1 MWALDN
7 VKTSWW
13 QNHRPSTRRLVQLY
27 SALLYNAHLKG
38 FIDGEIY
45 VGKTKFACVPGF
57 NCYSCPGAVG
67 ACPLGSI
74 QNALASTGNQ
84 AGWYVLGIISLF
96 GVILGRTIC
105 GWLCP
110 LGLIQE
116 LLHKIPTPKIK
127 KSRITR
133 VFSWLKYIL
142 LAVFVVALPL
152 WYGLEHNMPLP
163 GFCKYICPAGTF
175 EGAMGLLSNPANTP
189 KFAMLG
195 ILFTRKFIIM
205 LGIGLLC
212 IFCYRSFCRFIC
224 PLGAI
229 YGFFNRFNVVGVKV
243 DDSRCNHCGS
253 CVRSCGMD
261 VRHVGDH
268 ECINCGKC
276 MEVCAQKAISIK
288 AGSYTLKAPE
298 GGCADDTE
306 QTVASRKNFARIL
319 WGVALGVL
327 CAALLWF
334 NFLDPTVR
342 KRSAQK
348 PAPTPPAAAAT
359 AAPAESSEAA
369 PVPAPAEE
377 VSFESS
383 APIGYEVGQQLQD
396 FTVSTFDGAEF
407 HLADHRGQ
415 IVIINLWGTYCTPC
429 VQELPEFEKL
439 CEEHEGEVA
448 ILAVHSSMTG
458 DVEPQD
464 YVVSKGWDKWDIDF
478 TLDDENDTVFTIV
491 NGSTALPQTI
501 VLNRRGEVIHNQDRA
516 LTPEMLNALYKQADE
531 SVPATPGGSSA
542 AVPTPPEAPAPA
554 QEAAPVSFESDAP
567 VGYEVGQQLADFKA
581 STFDGGEFHLAD
593 HKGQIVII
601 NLWGTYCTPCVQE
614 LPEFEKL
621 CEEHEGELVILAV
634 HSSMTGDVEPQD
646 YVVSK
651 GWDKWDIDFTLDDDN
666 DTIFGI
672 VNGST
677 TLPQTIVLNR
687 RGEVIYNMARS
698 LTPEM
703 LGALYKQA
711 DESVPAAP
719 GSGSAIPTPPE
730 APASAA
736 EPAAAAQPAA
746 MPSPALTE
754 AAASESTEQAA
765 PAPAAE
771 EKPQAEAAAKEAA
784 GPYQVL
790 VTDEAGDPVPGVTVQ
805 FCSDSTCVLG
815 KTGDDG
821 IAAFDSA
828 AGSYTIHIQKVP
840 QGFARDRTEYTAPE
854 EPGLVTIVLKAE
866 KAEAEN
872 ADAPAAGTEPAEA
885 APAPETDESTEAA
898 KGSDPFVFD
907 APKIGFHFEVPEKYR
922 HLKGTLD
929 WSGSYL
935 DDGILQFTATY
946 YAIPKDRIEEYFD
959 YIGAAVQAMAAGEEV
974 PEAPVP
980 GWDNYGISTVAYDAF
995 SISSDRGEEDLRQE
1009 LKDHNGWREDNFAWL
1024 EKIGSDGEYSFYV
1037 GQYAE
1042 LEENKEKH
1050 RDAMGDC
1057 FEEFEEIVTDRDTFL
1072 SALTLKAPNQQKT
1085 NLEIGETVAFETTDL
1100 DGNPIS
1106 SKDLFAG
1113 SKVTMINLWA
1123 TWCHACRKE
1132 LPELAKI
1139 AKEYE
1144 GRGCRIV
1151 GICLDADEEGIPEE
1165 AKEILKEA
1173 GVEYLNLV
1181 PPEGVDNL
1189 LPTISYPT
1197 SFFFD
1202 SEGRLIVEPIRG
1214 AYIEEYRPALDKALD
1229 QTGASANGPDGKV
1242 L

>member
-1 MWALDN
+1 MDN
-7 VKTSWW
+7 VKASWW

-133 VFSWLKYIL
+133 VFTWLKYIL

-229 YGFFNRFNVVGVKV
+229 YGFFNRFNIVGVKV
-243 DDSRCNHCGS
+243 DESRCNHCGS

-306 QTVASRKNFARIL
+306 RSEASRKHFAKIF

-348 PAPTPPAAAAT
+348 PVPTPPAAAAT

-396 FTVSTFDGAEF
+396 FTVSTFDGGEF

-448 ILAVHSSMTG
+448 
-458 DVEPQD
+458 
-464 YVVSKGWDKWDIDF
+464 
-478 TLDDENDTVFTIV
+478 
-491 NGSTALPQTI
+491 
-501 VLNRRGEVIHNQDRA
+501 
-516 LTPEMLNALYKQADE
+516 
-531 SVPATPGGSSA
+531 
-542 AVPTPPEAPAPA
+542 
-554 QEAAPVSFESDAP
+554 
-567 VGYEVGQQLADFKA
+567 
-581 STFDGGEFHLAD
+581 
-593 HKGQIVII
+593 
-601 NLWGTYCTPCVQE
+601 
-614 LPEFEKL
+614 
-621 CEEHEGELVILAV
+621 ILAV

-730 APASAA
+730 NSAAAA

-746 MPSPALTE
+746 VPSPALTE

-771 EKPQAEAAAKEAA
+771 TETAEN
-784 GPYQVL
+784 
-790 VTDEAGDPVPGVTVQ
+790 
-805 FCSDSTCVLG
+805 SDS
-815 KTGDDG
+815 
-821 IAAFDSA
+821 
-828 AGSYTIHIQKVP
+828 
-840 QGFARDRTEYTAPE
+840 
-854 EPGLVTIVLKAE
+854 
-866 KAEAEN
+866 
-872 ADAPAAGTEPAEA
+872 
-885 APAPETDESTEAA
+885 
-898 KGSDPFVFD
+898 FVFD
-907 APKIGFHFEVPEKYR
+907 APAVGFHFEVPEKYR
-922 HLKGTLD
+922 HLKGSLD
-929 WSGSYL
+929 WSGGYL

-995 SISSDRGEEDLRQE
+995 SISSDRGEEELRQE
-1009 LKDHNGWREDNFAWL
+1009 LKDHNGWRGDNFGWF
-1024 EKIGSDGEYSFYV
+1024 EKIGSDGEYSFYI

-1057 FEEFEEIVTDRDTFL
+1057 FEEFEEIVTDRDGFI
-1072 SALTLKAPNQQKT
+1072 SALTLKAPDQQKT

-1106 SKDLFAG
+1106 SKVLFAAG
-1113 SKVTMINLWA
+1113 RVTMINLWA
-1123 TWCHACRKE
+1123 TWCHACINE
-1132 LPELAKI
+1132 LPELAEI

-1144 GRGCRIV
+1144 GKGCRIV
-1151 GICLDADEEGIPEE
+1151 GICLDADEEGIPAE

-1181 PPEGVDNL
+1181 PPEGVENL
-1189 LPTISYPT
+1189 LPTICYPT
-1197 SFFFD
+1197 SFLFD
-1202 SEGRLIVEPIRG
+1202 SEGRLIAEPIRG
-1214 AYIEEYRPALDKALD
+1214 AHIEEYRPALDKALD
-1229 QTGASANGPDGKV
+1229 QTGASSNGPDGKV